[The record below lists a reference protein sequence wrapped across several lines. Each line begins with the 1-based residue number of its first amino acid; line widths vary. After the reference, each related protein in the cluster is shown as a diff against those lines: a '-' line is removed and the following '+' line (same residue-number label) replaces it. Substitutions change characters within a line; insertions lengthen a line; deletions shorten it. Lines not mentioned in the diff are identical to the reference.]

1 MRSTT
6 FWCLLLTLPT
16 LASSQQIWNTI
27 NCPVTGNSCSYTNDK
42 AVDEAVTLF
51 FQAEQ
56 QSGVASISCTV
67 GNAVPCYRSYPN
79 SDTGSAGGCFFV
91 IPAGA
96 EMSCDVQGTVKVIGS
111 HVSPLKGALLDTNT
125 KTISCDNGD
134 CSYTNSGGADLWVT
148 QRLAARGYGINE
160 FSCKYGTMEVC
171 AYAVNGTQGGF
182 SCNFILPAG
191 ADLKCE
197 IKSGSFDGTS
207 AAFPFKK
214 NVLQLDSQT
223 VPMNCPNVSYPKP
236 NMCDCAY
243 TNDREN
249 DLVVSVVSSSTNEDY
264 NAFHCYYG
272 GANVCSWGSNRN
284 DKGNR
289 GGCYFVLAAGQ
300 DFSCAMQWGA
310 ASFSVT
316 VAKQLEGSLWANSLE
331 TAKKSAGPATRLPL
345 RAAPLEEPVDQSK
358 SLTQHQEL
366 FAKWKAHHSKTY
378 SSKAEEEKR
387 FNNFRKHLSLFNSK
401 EGLPN
406 NLADW
411 SKAEFETH
419 LRDCAFPTG
428 DLPPPPAERMITEE
442 DIRSMPESVDWRTK
456 GVVTPVKDQGQCG
469 SCWSFSTTGVTEC
482 AWAIAGNKL
491 QSLSEQKLVSCDT
504 KCDGCNGGWPYQA
517 IEWTAENGADTE
529 ASYPYVSGNGNVPGC
544 HAGSPADVKVTGY
557 YSVNRTEEA
566 MAATVAKY
574 GPISIALDAMTQI
587 WWPYTGGIVSNCC
600 NKQPDHAVLIVG
612 YGVDKGQKYWL
623 IKNSWNANWGE
634 NGYIRLERGS
644 DQCGITSAPV
654 QALVQGGVT
663 PPPRPP
669 PSTACPPE
677 TTTTVVGNTHTCTWT
692 NNTKGVKLPPGT
704 SQLHEY
710 CDYFSKGGYF
720 GYSWSVASASHF
732 DYPCPPHSRFGTATG
747 NVGFCTFQNGSDP
760 TTGVYVPTGGTV
772 DCSKLA
778 QGTFSYSFTADK
790 F

>member
-1 MRSTT
+1 MNSLA
-6 FWCLLLTLPT
+6 WLLAVIPMLVEG
-16 LASSQQIWNTI
+16 QQMWTTI
-27 NCPVTGNSCSYTNDK
+27 NCPVTGNSCSYNNDK
-42 AVDEAVTLF
+42 QVDEAVTLF
-51 FQAEQ
+51 FQTEQ
-56 QSGVASISCTV
+56 QSGTASISCTV
-67 GNAVPCYRSYPN
+67 GNAVTCFRSYPL

-96 EMSCDVQGTVKVIGS
+96 QMSCDVQGTVNIIGS
-111 HVSPLKGALLDTNT
+111 HVSPLKGALMDTNT
-125 KTISCDNGD
+125 KTIPCNNGD
-134 CSYTNSGGADLWVT
+134 CSYRNTLSNDLWVS
-148 QRLAARGYGINE
+148 QRMVPNGNGINE
-160 FSCKYGTMEVC
+160 FNCKYNNMEVC
-171 AYAVNGTQGGF
+171 AYAVNGAQGGY
-182 SCNFILPAG
+182 SCNFILPSG
-191 ADLKCE
+191 ADLKCRTV
-197 IKSGSFDGTS
+197 SGSFDGS
-207 AAFPFKK
+207 SEGFPFKE

-223 VPMNCPNVSYPKP
+223 VPMNCPNVTYPKP
-236 NMCDCAY
+236 DMCDCAY
-243 TNDREN
+243 TNNREN

-264 NAFHCYYG
+264 NSFHCYYG

-289 GGCYFVLAAGQ
+289 GGCYFVLPAGQ

-316 VAKQLEGSLWANSLE
+316 VAKQLNGSLWASSLE
-331 TAKKSAGPATRLPL
+331 SAKAAVPK
-345 RAAPLEEPVDQSK
+345 RAASLEEPIDISK
-358 SLTQHQEL
+358 NITEHQEL
-366 FAKWKAHHSKTY
+366 FTEWKLLHKKTY
-378 SSKAEEEKR
+378 SSKVEEQQR
-387 FNNFRKHLSLFNSK
+387 FNNFRKHLNLFYSQGNT
-401 EGLPN
+401 GLPN
-406 NLADW
+406 HLADW
-411 SKAEFETH
+411 SKREFETH
-419 LRDCAFPTG
+419 LRDCAHPNAG
-428 DLPPPPAERMITEE
+428 ADLPPPPADRIITEE
-442 DIRSMPESVDWRTK
+442 DIKNMPESVDWRTK

-469 SCWSFSTTGVTEC
+469 SCWSFSTTGVTES

-504 KCDGCNGGWPYQA
+504 GSDGCNGGWPYQA
-517 IEWTAENGADTE
+517 VQWTADNGADTE
-529 ASYPYVSGNGNVPGC
+529 ESYPYVSGNGNVPAC

-557 YSVNRTEEA
+557 YSVNRTEDA

-612 YGVDKGQKYWL
+612 YGIDNGQKYWL

-644 DQCGITSAPV
+644 DQCGITSAPI

-677 TTTTVVGNTHTCTWT
+677 TTTTVVGDKHTCTWT
-692 NNTKGVKLPPGT
+692 NNTKGLKLPPAS
-704 SQLHEY
+704 SQLQEY

-732 DYPCPPHSRFGTATG
+732 DYPCPPHSRYGTSSG
-747 NVGFCTFQNGSDP
+747 NTGFCTFQNGSDP

-772 DCSKLA
+772 DCSQLA
-778 QGTFSYSFTADK
+778 QGTFSYSFTASK
-790 F
+790 